1 MNSRFA
7 RWFRGLSNGQA
18 FVVYG
23 FLIVFVLL
31 TLWHNP
37 TDGYW
42 RTNTAIRTDSAEA
55 ALSNMKMRP
64 DENDWEYYVMKW
76 RQYGYVPEGGY
87 YYREKNPWWWVYA
100 YESKGFEAYTIPRFV
115 RAPLLSLGNLGSYMH
130 TVVIVGISA
139 SLFICLMG
147 IRKSHPE

>member
-23 FLIVFVLL
+23 FLVLFALL

-37 TDGYW
+37 TDGYR
-42 RTNTAIRTDSAEA
+42 RTLTAIRADSAEA

-64 DENDWEYYVMKW
+64 DENDW
-76 RQYGYVPEGGY
+76 QYSERRWKQDGYVPKDFY
-87 YYREKNPWWWVYA
+87 WEKNPWWWVYT
-100 YESKGFEAYTIPRFV
+100 YESKGFKADAIPRFI
-115 RAPLLSLGNLGSYMH
+115 REPLLSLESLGGYMQM
-130 TVVIVGISA
+130 VVIVGISGF
-139 SLFICLMG
+139 LFICLMG